1 MTAKTA
7 PRYWRRDIGAKTFS
21 RPLLPGRVVA
31 GGRAPACHCHVM
43 VVVAETIAAVFIAAV
58 FIAAEVISPF
68 VGNFS
73 FICSRASNAGR
84 TARRVK
90 VRAFW

>member
-1 MTAKTA
+1 
-7 PRYWRRDIGAKTFS
+7 
-21 RPLLPGRVVA
+21 
-31 GGRAPACHCHVM
+31 M
-43 VVVAETIAAVFIAAV
+43 VVVAETIAAVFIVPV
-58 FIAAEVISPF
+58 FIAAEVMSPF

>member
-1 MTAKTA
+1 
-7 PRYWRRDIGAKTFS
+7 
-21 RPLLPGRVVA
+21 
-31 GGRAPACHCHVM
+31 M
-43 VVVAETIAAVFIAAV
+43 VIVAETIAAVFIAA
-58 FIAAEVISPF
+58 EVMSPL

-90 VRAFW
+90 VRSFW